1 MNTIISGI
9 IWVVIFAAA
18 GIYGAKLGGLLGT
31 IVSYAGWFLAVL
43 SVMYVFKVITYTA
56 RGIKMMRE
64 DPEKFNK
71 LKNEY
76 QSANDRLD
84 EEEIK

>member
-1 MNTIISGI
+1 MGTIISGI
-9 IWVVIFAAA
+9 IWVAIFAAV

-43 SVMYVFKVITYTA
+43 SVMYVFKVIVYTVK
-56 RGIKMMRE
+56 GIKMMRE

-71 LKNEY
+71 LRNEY
-76 QSANDRLD
+76 RSAIDKLD
-84 EEEIK
+84 SEEKK